1 MVLTVKRAREAVK
14 FDVTN
19 RKHRE
24 DYNTFRETGSW
35 KHSPYSFDLEFPYET
50 IPHMCTSKLLEYYL
64 SRDFKTADLIS

>member
-1 MVLTVKRAREAVK
+1 MVLTVKRTREAVR

-24 DYNTFRETGSW
+24 DYNIFRETGSW
-35 KHSPYSFDLEFPYET
+35 KHSPYSFDLEFPHET
-50 IPHMCTSKLLEYYL
+50 IPQMCTSKLLEYYL